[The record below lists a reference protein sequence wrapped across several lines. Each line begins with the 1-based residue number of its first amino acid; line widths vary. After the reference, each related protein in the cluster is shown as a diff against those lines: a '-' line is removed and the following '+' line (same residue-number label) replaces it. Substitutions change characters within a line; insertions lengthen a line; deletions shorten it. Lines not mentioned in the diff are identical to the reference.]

1 MKSVYVI
8 PSLIGALGIGLLI
21 LGTSGEGNTSVF
33 GFLLSSL
40 VVRGLGLIVLIF
52 SVVAF
57 LAAYGSTLPP
67 LHTTQHDKPTHG
79 GDTHGKS
86 KDPAGAQHLSR
97 GA

>member
-21 LGTSGEGNTSVF
+21 LGVSGGADTLVL
-33 GFLLSSL
+33 GFPLSSL

-67 LHTTQHDKPTHG
+67 LHTAQHDKSDHVG
-79 GDTHGKS
+79 NTHGKS